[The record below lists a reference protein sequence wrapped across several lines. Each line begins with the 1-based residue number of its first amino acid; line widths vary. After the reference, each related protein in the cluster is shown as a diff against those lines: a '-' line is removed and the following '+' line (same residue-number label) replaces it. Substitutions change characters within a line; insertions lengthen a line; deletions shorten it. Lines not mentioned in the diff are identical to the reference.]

1 LHLEVNDTLRVDEA
15 HQQVSEFEDELRKTL
30 PDVQQVVT
38 HIEPVGDS
46 TVPAAHRASAADSA
60 RVMKVVEEWRSENGA
75 SCRPHQMLVQ
85 RAGNELSVSLHCE
98 VDGSVAMTDAHVLSE
113 QIEQALRSRLPDLGR
128 VVIHVEPEQ
137 NRKACAK

>member
-1 LHLEVNDTLRVDEA
+1 LHLEVSDTLRVDEA

-46 TVPAAHRASAADSA
+46 TIPAARRASVADSA
-60 RVMKVVEEWRSENGA
+60 RVMKVIEEWCSENGA

-85 RAGNELSVSLHCE
+85 HTGSELSVSLHCE

-113 QIEQALRSRLPDLGR
+113 QIEQALRNRLPDLGR
-128 VVIHVEPEQ
+128 VVIHIEPEQ